1 MPDVLNFE
9 RNGDIIVLTVRV
21 AKEENISGNF
31 PKVPKNSQHFLEAS
45 KKSRK
50 VSKFLESLQ
59 TYLQYKYEQIPINMR
74 VFLCMYTVS
83 ETFIM
88 K

>member
-21 AKEENISGNF
+21 AKEQNISGNF
-31 PKVPKNSQHFLEAS
+31 PKVPNIFWKLP